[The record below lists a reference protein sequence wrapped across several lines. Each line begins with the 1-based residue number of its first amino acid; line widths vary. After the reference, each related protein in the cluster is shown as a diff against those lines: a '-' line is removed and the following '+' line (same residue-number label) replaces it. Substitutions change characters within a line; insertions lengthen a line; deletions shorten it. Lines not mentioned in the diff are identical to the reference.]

1 MKNQKSD
8 EKFGGEN
15 NIGDIIEQLA
25 YRGDLKFRLSA
36 MLYKGVSE
44 SRDYGDGELLKMLD
58 AHILI
63 DIDKYPG
70 ILSADLAQRW
80 CRTRSAICII
90 VQRLE
95 DTGYIYKEYLP
106 GNKKERALF
115 CTEKGKNL
123 CRLHRQYDAMRTSAL
138 INDLLRYCTADEIEA
153 YFKVLDLQIRLMQK
167 GYYID
172 ANGTVAFNYEE
183 DK

>member
-1 MKNQKSD
+1 MKNRKSD
-8 EKFGGEN
+8 EKFGAEN
-15 NIGDIIEQLA
+15 NVGDIIEQLA

-44 SRDYGDGELLKMLD
+44 SRDYGDGEPLKMLD
-58 AHILI
+58 AHILV

-90 VQRLE
+90 VQRLV
-95 DTGYIYKEYLP
+95 DNGYIYKEYLP
-106 GNKKERALF
+106 DNKKERALF

>member
-1 MKNQKSD
+1 MDN
-8 EKFGGEN
+8 
-15 NIGDIIEQLA
+15 
-25 YRGDLKFRLSA
+25 
-36 MLYKGVSE
+36 
-44 SRDYGDGELLKMLD
+44 
-58 AHILI
+58 
-63 DIDKYPG
+63 
-70 ILSADLAQRW
+70 
-80 CRTRSAICII
+80 
-90 VQRLE
+90 
-95 DTGYIYKEYLP
+95 GYIYKEYLP

>member
-1 MKNQKSD
+1 MKNRKSD
-8 EKFGGEN
+8 EKYGGEN
-15 NIGDIIEQLA
+15 NVGDIIEQLA

-44 SRDYGDGELLKMLD
+44 SRDYGDGEPLKMLD
-58 AHILI
+58 AHILV

-115 CTEKGKNL
+115 CTEN
-123 CRLHRQYDAMRTSAL
+123 DAMRTSAL

>member
-1 MKNQKSD
+1 MKNRKSD

-15 NIGDIIEQLA
+15 NVGDIIEQLA

-44 SRDYGDGELLKMLD
+44 SRDYGDGEPLKMLD
-58 AHILI
+58 AHILV

-90 VQRLE
+90 VQRLV
-95 DTGYIYKEYLP
+95 DNGYIYKEYLRAVLH
-106 GNKKERALF
+106 GERKKSLPPAPAVRRDAHERSY
-115 CTEKGKNL
+115 
-123 CRLHRQYDAMRTSAL
+123 Q
-138 INDLLRYCTADEIEA
+138 
-153 YFKVLDLQIRLMQK
+153 
-167 GYYID
+167 
-172 ANGTVAFNYEE
+172 
-183 DK
+183 

>member
-1 MKNQKSD
+1 MKNRKSD

-15 NIGDIIEQLA
+15 NVGDIIEQLA

-44 SRDYGDGELLKMLD
+44 SRDYGDGEPLKMLD
-58 AHILI
+58 AHILV
-63 DIDKYPG
+63 DIDKV
-70 ILSADLAQRW
+70 IAISRETEADAGVVPNLIFG
-80 CRTRSAICII
+80 C
-90 VQRLE
+90 
-95 DTGYIYKEYLP
+95 GIYKEYLP